1 MLKVHKENFKN
12 NLKCKLRNPAKSEIG
27 IVSKE
32 YIDSINKFLREKAN
46 VNQWTNTEPVV
57 TWLKNIETNSYVRL

>member
-1 MLKVHKENFKN
+1 MLKDHKENFKN
-12 NLKCKLRNPAKSEIG
+12 NLKCKLRNPAKSE

-46 VNQWTNTEPVV
+46 VNQWTNTEAVV